1 MQKRKNATR
10 KEKLAK
16 IDSPGDKQ
24 QKTKP
29 SKEGDAKIAALE
41 KSIELLQKSLEDSL
55 AQTKE
60 NDKKRKKE
68 ESEAFAITKALKK
81 AVDAAEKAANAA
93 EKDRDL
99 LRSQLKEEQE
109 KGIEA
114 STAIARVS
122 TVHVP
127 RPVLAPPPV
136 PPLYSNIGGGHLQNS
151 SPSLPHMMS
160 TAAGGQ
166 QYYMMAA
173 DQQHVPAYPMNMQPP
188 PPTAQ
193 GQQSIPIGDVYAL
206 YMMMQRR

>member
-1 MQKRKNATR
+1 M
-10 KEKLAK
+10 L
-16 IDSPGDKQ
+16 DSQGDRQ
-24 QKTKP
+24 QKSKTP
-29 SKEGDAKIAALE
+29 KEGDAKIAALE
-41 KSIELLQKSLEDSL
+41 KSVVLLQKSLEDSL
-55 AQTKE
+55 AKIQE

-81 AVDAAEKAANAA
+81 AVDTAEKAANAA
-93 EKDRDL
+93 EKDREN
-99 LRSQLKEEQE
+99 LRSQLKEKQE
-109 KGIEA
+109 TGIEA
-114 STAIARVS
+114 FTALAGVS

-136 PPLYSNIGGGHLQNS
+136 PPLYSNIGGGHLQNG
-151 SPSLPHMMS
+151 SPFLPHMMS
-160 TAAGGQ
+160 TSAGGQ

-188 PPTAQ
+188 QPSLPQ